1 MHPSEMKNAALAAAA
16 KAEQDG
22 FSATARA
29 FLQLA
34 DVCSWEARKLA
45 EPVGPDQPSFEQ
57 LSRIG
62 RAKLPVVS
70 H

>member
-1 MHPSEMKNAALAAAA
+1 MHLSELKNAALTAAA

-22 FSATARA
+22 FTATAMA

-34 DVCSWEARKLA
+34 DVCAVDTRQLA
-45 EPVGPDQPSFEQ
+45 KSAGQDRPSVEEK
-57 LSRIG
+57 SPTG
-62 RAKLPVVS
+62 RMKLPLVS

>member
-22 FSATARA
+22 FRATARA
-29 FLQLA
+29 FLHLA
-34 DVCSWEARKLA
+34 DVCEEEATQLA
-45 EPVGPDQPSFEQ
+45 KPVGWDRHSFEQ
-57 LSRIG
+57 KSTPGGMTLS
-62 RAKLPVVS
+62 LLS

>member
-22 FSATARA
+22 FTATARA

-34 DVCSWEARKLA
+34 NVCAGEARELA
-45 EPVGPDQPSFEQ
+45 KPAGQDRQSIERNSPLGRST
-57 LSRIG
+57 LS
-62 RAKLPVVS
+62 LVS
-70 H
+70 L

>member
-34 DVCSWEARKLA
+34 DVCAGDARQLA
-45 EPVGPDQPSFEQ
+45 EPAGQDRQSFGQESPS
-57 LSRIG
+57 G
-62 RAKLPVVS
+62 RARLSLVS

>member
-34 DVCSWEARKLA
+34 DVCAGEAKHLA
-45 EPVGPDQPSFEQ
+45 KPAVQDRPSFEWN
-57 LSRIG
+57 S
-62 RAKLPVVS
+62 P
-70 H
+70 

>member
-1 MHPSEMKNAALAAAA
+1 MHPSELKNAALTAAA

-22 FSATARA
+22 FTATAMA

-34 DVCSWEARKLA
+34 DVCALEARQLA
-45 EPVGPDQPSFEQ
+45 KPVGQDRPSFEQ
-57 LSRIG
+57 KSSSSRMKLS
-62 RAKLPVVS
+62 LVS

>member
-22 FSATARA
+22 FTATAMA

-34 DVCSWEARKLA
+34 DVCAGEARQLA
-45 EPVGPDQPSFEQ
+45 NPTDRDQ
-57 LSRIG
+57 SRFKQKSPAG
-62 RAKLPVVS
+62 RMQVSLVS

>member
-16 KAEQDG
+16 RAEQDG

-29 FLQLA
+29 LLQLA
-34 DVCSWEARKLA
+34 NVCAGEARQLVK
-45 EPVGPDQPSFEQ
+45 PVEQ
-57 LSRIG
+57 DRQSIERNSPVG
-62 RAKLPVVS
+62 RAKFSVVS